1 MSDNKI
7 VILSKAERIAQ
18 WNQWVEQAPK
28 PIKDYFIMIERDAQ
42 KWEIAENQQVL
53 SVSQID
59 EVNVI
64 FEEEGE

>member
-1 MSDNKI
+1 MTDNKI
-7 VILSKAERIAQ
+7 VILPKAERVAQ

-28 PIKDYFIMIERDAQ
+28 PIKDYFLMIERDAQ

-64 FEEEGE
+64 FEEEL

>member
-7 VILSKAERIAQ
+7 VILSKAERVAQ
-18 WNQWVEQAPK
+18 WNQWVKQAPK
-28 PIKDYFIMIERDAQ
+28 PIKAYFEMIERDAQ

-64 FEEEGE
+64 FEEEL

>member
-1 MSDNKI
+1 MTDNKI
-7 VILSKAERIAQ
+7 VILSKAERVAQ

-28 PIKDYFIMIERDAQ
+28 GIKAYFEMIERDAQ

-59 EVNVI
+59 EVNEI
-64 FEEEGE
+64 FEGEL

>member
-1 MSDNKI
+1 MTDNKI
-7 VILSKAERIAQ
+7 VILPKAERVAQ

-28 PIKDYFIMIERDAQ
+28 PIKDYFLMIERDAQ

>member
-1 MSDNKI
+1 MSDQI
-7 VILSKAERIAQ
+7 IILSKAERVAQ

-28 PIKDYFIMIERDAQ
+28 PIKAYFEMIERDAQ
-42 KWEIAENQQVL
+42 RWEIAENQEIL
-53 SVSQID
+53 SASQID